1 MGFSMYSAA
10 LSEQRFDQAKRRAL
24 VERVMSLITGKSDAL
39 LSFDEVREK
48 LGAWQQLGQETK
60 VIPLDRIVGSVGRY
74 RDFTRAFLPLEGASK
89 QRWKS
94 IDAAL
99 NNMEILPP
107 IEVFQVGDVYF
118 VRDGNHR
125 VSVAR
130 ANGLTHIEAHVI
142 KIDTPVPLEPDV
154 QPDDLIRKAE
164 YADFLDETHLDE
176 ILPQVRIELTEP
188 GRYKQLLEHIRVHR
202 YFLGLEQ
209 KREIS
214 WKAAVKSWYEKVY
227 LPVVGAIHES
237 GILNEFPQRT
247 EADLYLWV
255 AHHREELQ
263 KRYKLPGIPSLETA
277 VATFA
282 EMHSEV
288 PLRKVVKAVRRAVQ
302 EALGEDTIEEKV
314 LGKKPDDEEEFPPI
328 PMLV

>member
-1 MGFSMYSAA
+1 MDSYTYSATMA
-10 LSEQRFDQAKRRAL
+10 EQKFRDAQRRAL
-24 VERVMSLITGKSDAL
+24 IERIMSLITGKSDAL
-39 LSFDEVREK
+39 LSFDEVRAK
-48 LGAWQQLGQETK
+48 LGAWQQVGEEIK

-74 RDFTRAFLPLEGASK
+74 RDFTREFLPLEGANPH
-89 QRWKS
+89 RWKS

-99 NNMEILPP
+99 NRMEILPP
-107 IEVFQVGDVYF
+107 IEVFQIGDVYF

-130 ANGLTHIEAHVI
+130 ANGLTHIEAHVT

-154 QPDDLIRKAE
+154 QPDDIIRKAE
-164 YADFLDETHLDE
+164 YAAFLAESRLDE
-176 ILPQVRIELTEP
+176 ILPEARIELTEP
-188 GRYKQLLEHIRVHR
+188 GRYKQLLEHIQVHR

-209 KREIS
+209 KREIP
-214 WKAAVKSWYEKVY
+214 WEETVKSWYQNVY
-227 LPVVGAIHES
+227 LPVVEAIRES

-247 EADLYLWV
+247 EADLYLWI
-255 AHHREELQ
+255 AHHREELRR
-263 KRYKLPGIPSLETA
+263 RYNLPSVPPPETA

-282 EMHSEV
+282 EVHSEV

-302 EALGEDTIEEKV
+302 EALGEDAIEEKV
-314 LGKKPDDEEEFPPI
+314 RGKRPDDEEEFPPI